1 MDKLKFKGT
10 PGPWHVNKNHKN
22 EVSADIILPIAT
34 VHSLLA
40 PAEIKA
46 NARLIAA
53 APELLVALENFRIIT
68 ECNPDLLRRD
78 PFKSAYDYAN
88 EVIKKALEG

>member
-10 PGPWHVNKNHKN
+10 HGPWHVNKNHKN

-53 APELLVALENFRIIT
+53 APELLEVLQDLVNT
-68 ECNPDLLRRD
+68 WMNPDKPIGEMCPLIENAQRI
-78 PFKSAYDYAN
+78 
-88 EVIKKALEG
+88 IKKALEE